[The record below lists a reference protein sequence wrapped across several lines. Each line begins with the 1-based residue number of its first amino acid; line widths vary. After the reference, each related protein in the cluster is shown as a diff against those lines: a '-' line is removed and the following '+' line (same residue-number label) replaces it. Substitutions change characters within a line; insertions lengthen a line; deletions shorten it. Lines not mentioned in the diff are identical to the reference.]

1 MLYADHVSFRG
12 GAGME
17 ALVLMAALSQ
27 LHPTLEL
34 NVAVYLLP
42 LRHPLP
48 VARAIATLCELAP
61 GRLVFGVG
69 IGGEDRHEIEVC
81 GVDPRTRGRRCD
93 EALAVLRPLLAG
105 ESVTFHGEHFDVEDA
120 VIRPAPDPAVPLLV
134 GGRSDAA
141 VRRAGRLGDGWL
153 ATWCSVRRLQEALEL
168 CDEQAGRAGRGGVRW
183 RHTLQLWVGLD
194 HEREAARRRVAS
206 GMEAFYR
213 VPFEAFER
221 YTPYG
226 TPQDVAAFLAPY
238 RDAGVQ
244 RFNLTPVRRRPP
256 PRPWRMS
263 AEVKRLL
270 DGSVPRPRRRGLSR
284 RHAARRRR
292 TARLAGS
299 ARPLQPAPAP
309 RGGHRGGGRRRGDHP
324 RRDAAEPARRE
335 AQRRRPR
342 ATG

>member
-1 MLYADHVSFRG
+1 MFESIADAGLDGVLYADHVSFRG

-93 EALAVLRPLLAG
+93 EALAVLRPLLVG
-105 ESVTFHGEHFDVEDA
+105 ETVTFHGEHFDVVDA
-120 VIRPAPDPAVPLLV
+120 VIRPAPDPGVPLLV

-141 VRRAGRLGDGWL
+141 VRRAGRLADGWL

-168 CDEQAGRAGRGGVRW
+168 CDEQAAHAGRDGVRW

-206 GMEAFYR
+206 GMEAFYG
-213 VPFEAFER
+213 VPFDAFER
-221 YTPYG
+221 YTPHG
-226 TPQDVAAFLAPY
+226 TPEDVAAFLAPY
-238 RDAGVQ
+238 HDAGVQ
-244 RFNLTPVRRRPP
+244 RFNLTPCAPSAAEAVAL
-256 PRPWRMS
+256 S

-270 DGSVPRPRRRGLSR
+270 DGSEPQ
-284 RHAARRRR
+284 R
-292 TARLAGS
+292 T
-299 ARPLQPAPAP
+299 
-309 RGGHRGGGRRRGDHP
+309 GGG
-324 RRDAAEPARRE
+324 
-335 AQRRRPR
+335 
-342 ATG
+342 

>member
-1 MLYADHVSFRG
+1 MVSVSISPPERFWKADLAERRRLLASIADAGLDGVLYADHVSFRG
-12 GAGME
+12 GAGTD

-61 GRLVFGVG
+61 GRLNFGVG

-105 ESVTFHGEHFDVEDA
+105 EQVTFHGEHFDVTDA

-153 ATWCSVRRLQEALEL
+153 ATWCAVRRLREALEL
-168 CDEQAGRAGRGGVRW
+168 CDDQAGRAGRDGVHW
-183 RHTLQLWVGLD
+183 RHTLQSWVGLD
-194 HEREAARRRVAS
+194 GSREAARSRVAA
-206 GMEAFYR
+206 GMEAFYK

-226 TPQDVAAFLAPY
+226 TPEDVAAFLAPY
-238 RDAGVQ
+238 REAGVE
-244 RFNLTPVRRRPP
+244 RFNLTPIAASAAEAVA
-256 PRPWRMS
+256 MS

-270 DGSVPRPRRRGLSR
+270 DRSAAPGAGRG
-284 RHAARRRR
+284 
-292 TARLAGS
+292 
-299 ARPLQPAPAP
+299 
-309 RGGHRGGGRRRGDHP
+309 
-324 RRDAAEPARRE
+324 
-335 AQRRRPR
+335 
-342 ATG
+342 